1 MARDV
6 RDLVKCPP
14 EGVRLVLDSETG
26 MPGSLSEILV
36 SLKLLFCNH
45 LIIFLICFFAAVFP
59 GALINVPPKEP
70 SVPAKAVPANTN
82 TIIDEL

>member
-6 RDLVKCPP
+6 RDLVKSPP

-36 SLKLLFCNH
+36 SCVVDCLLFE
-45 LIIFLICFFAAVFP
+45 VY
-59 GALINVPPKEP
+59 
-70 SVPAKAVPANTN
+70 
-82 TIIDEL
+82 